1 MRYDA
6 LKDFNE
12 EEFRRLTGVM
22 RTTFE
27 KMVNILKEEE
37 VKKKAAGGKP
47 NNLEME
53 DRVLMAL
60 EYMREYRTYF
70 HIGASYGISESSA
83 SLQINIETGAKDL
96 VLDLI

>member
-6 LKDFNE
+6 LKDFND

-60 EYMREYRTYF
+60 EYIVN
-70 HIGASYGISESSA
+70 HIG
-83 SLQINIETGAKDL
+83 LGAKKK
-96 VLDLI
+96 ISRAFSN

>member
-6 LKDFNE
+6 LKDFND

-22 RTTFE
+22 RTTLE

-47 NNLEME
+47 N
-53 DRVLMAL
+53 RC
-60 EYMREYRTYF
+60 
-70 HIGASYGISESSA
+70 
-83 SLQINIETGAKDL
+83 L
-96 VLDLI
+96 VL